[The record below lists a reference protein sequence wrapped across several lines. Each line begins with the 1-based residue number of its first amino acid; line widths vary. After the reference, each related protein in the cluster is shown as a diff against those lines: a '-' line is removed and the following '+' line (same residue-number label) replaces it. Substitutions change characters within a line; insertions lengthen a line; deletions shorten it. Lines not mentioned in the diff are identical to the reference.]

1 MRAYLAR
8 RVVQALVVLVLVSL
22 GGFTVLHLAPGG
34 PVAIYAM
41 SPTMSAEDM
50 ERLTRQLGLDQPL
63 HVQYAKWAGG
73 LVTANWGRS
82 YRDGRVVL
90 EVIADRIPATLV
102 LMLSAFTVA
111 VVLGLT
117 TGIVSAV
124 RQYSIFDH
132 AMTLGAMVALSIPRS
147 EEHTSE
153 LQSHSDL
160 VCRLLLEKKNSTPKH
175 LCHALFL

>member
-1 MRAYLAR
+1 MHVYFAR

-22 GGFTVLHLAPGG
+22 GGFAVLHQAPGG

-50 ERLTRQLGLDQPL
+50 ERLTRQLGLDRPL
-63 HVQYAKWAGG
+63 HVQYAKWARG

-111 VVLGLT
+111 DGPGRTAGV
-117 TGIVSAV
+117 VSAG
-124 RQYSIFDH
+124 RPDY
-132 AMTLGAMVALSIPRS
+132 
-147 EEHTSE
+147 
-153 LQSHSDL
+153 
-160 VCRLLLEKKNSTPKH
+160 
-175 LCHALFL
+175 

>member
-22 GGFTVLHLAPGG
+22 GGFAVLHLAPGG

-73 LVTANWGRS
+73 LLTANWGRS

-111 VVLGLT
+111 VVLGLAT
-117 TGIVSAV
+117 RDVHRV
-124 RQYSIFDH
+124 RQHSVFDH
-132 AMTLGAMVALSIPRS
+132 ELSLRTLAAP
-147 EEHTSE
+147 
-153 LQSHSDL
+153 
-160 VCRLLLEKKNSTPKH
+160 
-175 LCHALFL
+175 

>member
-73 LVTANWGRS
+73 LMTANWGRS

-147 EEHTSE
+147 EERRVGKEGRSRWSPYH
-153 LQSHSDL
+153 
-160 VCRLLLEKKNSTPKH
+160 
-175 LCHALFL
+175 

>member
-73 LVTANWGRS
+73 LVTAHWGRS

-90 EVIADRIPATLV
+90 EVIADRIP
-102 LMLSAFTVA
+102 
-111 VVLGLT
+111 
-117 TGIVSAV
+117 
-124 RQYSIFDH
+124 
-132 AMTLGAMVALSIPRS
+132 RS

-153 LQSHSDL
+153 LQSRLHL
-160 VCRLLLEKKNSTPKH
+160 VCRLLLEKKKKKASCTG
-175 LCHALFL
+175 

>member
-50 ERLTRQLGLDQPL
+50 ERLTRPLGLDQPL

-73 LVTANWGRS
+73 LVTANWGRPD
-82 YRDGRVVL
+82 RDGPVVL
-90 EVIADRIPATLV
+90 AVIAHPIPAT
-102 LMLSAFTVA
+102 A
-111 VVLGLT
+111 V
-117 TGIVSAV
+117 
-124 RQYSIFDH
+124 
-132 AMTLGAMVALSIPRS
+132 
-147 EEHTSE
+147 
-153 LQSHSDL
+153 
-160 VCRLLLEKKNSTPKH
+160 
-175 LCHALFL
+175 